1 MPSSNPASTP
11 SPSTSKPPGNELN
24 PLPGEAPTNLFLSR
38 RFAPLFWCQAFAA
51 FNDNFLKTA
60 LAVLI
65 LYRLHGQSSLVA
77 LAGAAFVGPSLFV
90 SGISGQ
96 MADRFDKARVATR
109 VKLVEIAAA
118 GLAVA
123 GFLLQ
128 SIPLLFAALLAFG
141 ILASLFGPVKYGLL
155 PDLLPTAIL
164 PLANASVDFATF
176 AAILLGTALG
186 GLLGAR
192 EPIVLG
198 IIVMGFALLAFGAA
212 SLIPRPGAAQPGL
225 RLNANPY
232 TAGRDLITVLRT
244 TTNLW
249 HAALVNTW
257 FWFAGITCLTLL
269 PVITKTAF
277 HRGPDSVTL
286 GLTIFCIGIGAG
298 SFLAAKLMHGAIS
311 LKPARPGTI
320 LVGLG
325 ALAIASLATP
335 AHFIAML
342 VVLFVISAAGGLIA
356 VPSFAAVQAWS
367 APTARARAVA
377 GTNIT
382 SAAAMLA
389 ASLALT
395 ALLHEGIGAR
405 AIFAGLGILAL
416 GLGLIVPLTL
426 RR

>member
-1 MPSSNPASTP
+1 MPNSNPACTP
-11 SPSTSKPPGNELN
+11 SRSTSKPPGNKLT
-24 PLPGEAPTNLFLSR
+24 LPPREGPISLFLSR

-65 LYRLHGQSSLVA
+65 LYRLHGQSALVA

-96 MADRFDKARVATR
+96 LADRFDKASVATR

-128 SIPLLFAALLAFG
+128 SIPILFAALLAFG

-155 PDLLPTAIL
+155 PDLLPTPQL
-164 PLANASVDFATF
+164 PLANALVDFATF
-176 AAILLGTALG
+176 AAILLGTAVG

-192 EPIVLG
+192 APLVLG

-212 SLIPRPGAAQPGL
+212 ALIPRPGAAQPNL

-232 TAGRDLITVLRT
+232 TAARDLIRVLRST
-244 TTNLW
+244 RDLW
-249 HAALVNTW
+249 NAALVNTW
-257 FWFAGITCLTLL
+257 FWFAGIISLTLL

-277 HRGPDSVTL
+277 HRGPDAVSL

-298 SFLAAKLMHGAIS
+298 SFLAAKMMHGTIS
-311 LKPARPGTI
+311 LKPARLGTI
-320 LVGLG
+320 MVGIG
-325 ALAIASLATP
+325 ALAVASLATP

-342 VVLFVISAAGGLIA
+342 AVLFVISASGGLIA

-367 APTARARAVA
+367 ASNARARAVA
-377 GTNIT
+377 GTNII

-389 ASLALT
+389 ASLLLT
-395 ALLHEGIGAR
+395 ALLHAGIGAR
-405 AIFAGLGILAL
+405 AIFAGLGALALAL
-416 GLGLIVPLTL
+416 GLIAPLTI